1 MKSRSG
7 DLLQRLISGG
17 EMSAFDIRGELCV
30 AAAEFD
36 QLLAGTKTMSLPHQ
50 LRLAKLLIE
59 RVPRLARNGKTLR
72 DQALAAIAYGSG
84 ATAVHTSQPMK
95 WSGLKA
101 RRD

>member
-7 DLLQRLISGG
+7 DLLQRLITGG
-17 EMSAFDIRGELCV
+17 EMSAYDIRGELCI

-36 QLLAGTKTMSLPHQ
+36 RLVAGTTTMSLPHQ
-50 LRLAKLLIE
+50 LCFATLLIE
-59 RVPRLARNGKTLR
+59 RVPRLARSGKTLR

-84 ATAVHTSQPMK
+84 ATAVHSSQPLK

>member
-7 DLLQRLISGG
+7 DLLQRLIAGG
-17 EMSAFDIRGELCV
+17 EMSAYDIRVELCI
-30 AAAEFD
+30 ADAEFEE
-36 QLLAGTKTMSLPHQ
+36 LVAGTKTMSLPHQ
-50 LRLAKLLIE
+50 LCFAKLLIE
-59 RVPRLARNGKTLR
+59 RVPRLARSGKTLR